1 VKILNKIIQKTLIKI
16 YLIGLFYFLV
26 FDYKY
31 FGLTSLF
38 IFSIYV
44 IYKNRI
50 KINYVE
56 NFLLKFSPLFFYSK
70 KLLIGIYN
78 ESLWEK
84 TFFDLTIPFA
94 DFKLS
99 LSQLICQGSQ
109 AQLLSDGFMTMD
121 KNCPYNQVRYGP
133 LFHLIEIP
141 NSEIYNKLVP
151 IVLYF
156 LFFLLFIKFRSEINL
171 NEFEI
176 NLLVLSPI
184 INQLLSQLNI
194 DIILYII
201 FYFFVK
207 LFPQKIKL
215 NLIVFFLLALIKFHP
230 IGLLIGYLFLA
241 RQKKINFIFNLAS
254 LTLFIFIL
262 FYFIQ
267 IDSNFLLNDTPRPSG
282 LYSANGLLTISQFIW
297 INYLDYAIGYRVV
310 IFIFLLLGFL
320 LVLLLYFKKQTLE
333 TLVKQQDTNE
343 DFLRFTLLG
352 WIITLSIYAN
362 FDYRYAILIFIFT
375 LIKSNRFINY
385 FFIGLFLVSPI
396 PILTFE
402 LLRNLLFILKMLFFT
417 GSLFIC
423 LHIFVSDSKN
433 ILSSIL
439 RKLNY

>member
-1 VKILNKIIQKTLIKI
+1 MKIFNKIVQKILIKI
-16 YLIGLFYFLV
+16 YLMGLFYFLI

-38 IFSIYV
+38 IFSVYV
-44 IYKNRI
+44 IYKKGI
-50 KINYVE
+50 KINYLE
-56 NFLLKFSPLFFYSK
+56 NILLKFSPLFFYTK

-78 ESLWEK
+78 QNLWEK

-99 LSQLICQGSQ
+99 LSQLICQGNQ
-109 AQLLSDGFMTMD
+109 EQLLSDGFIMMN

-133 LFHLIEIP
+133 LFHLIELP
-141 NSEIYNKLVP
+141 TSEIYNKLVP

-176 NLLVLSPI
+176 NLLILSPI

-194 DIILYII
+194 DLILYIM
-201 FYFFVK
+201 FYFFIK

-215 NLIVFFLLALIKFHP
+215 NLTLFFLLALIKFHP

-241 RQKKINFIFNLAS
+241 REKKVNFIFNIGCIA
-254 LTLFIFIL
+254 LFMFIL
-262 FYFIQ
+262 FYFVN

-297 INYLDYAIGYRVV
+297 INYFDYAIGYRVV
-310 IFIFLLLGFL
+310 LFIFLLLGFFM
-320 LVLLLYFKKQTLE
+320 VLLLYFKKQTLE
-333 TLVKQQDTNE
+333 MLVKCHDTNN
-343 DFLRFTLLG
+343 DFYRFTVLG

-362 FDYRYAILIFIFT
+362 FDYRYSILILVFT
-375 LIKSNRFINY
+375 LIKSNSFINY
-385 FFIGLFLVSPI
+385 FFIGLFLLSPL
-396 PILTFE
+396 PILSFD

-417 GSLFIC
+417 GSLLIC
-423 LHIFVSDSKN
+423 LHIFIVDSKN
-433 ILSSIL
+433 LLSRILK
-439 RKLNY
+439 KLNY